1 MGLIIMKK
9 DYISPEVNV
18 TYVEAYN
25 MIAASVTDVAGD
37 SGIEMGEGEA
47 PDVADAKQNL
57 NAVQWESW
65 EDVEDQ
71 EKQQ

>member
-1 MGLIIMKK
+1 MKK
-9 DYISPEVNV
+9 NYISPEVNF
-18 TYVEAYN
+18 TYVEAQK
-25 MIAASVTDVAGD
+25 MIAASVTAVEGVDVEIGGD
-37 SGIEMGEGEA
+37 A
-47 PDVADAKQNL
+47 PDNIEADAKQNL